1 MSLQKVDTEQI
12 AAAAGAITTA
22 NGNMN
27 TNFEKIRTLGQ
38 SMSGSWNSAAAEAAE
53 NLMQQ
58 LFKGNEAREAMF
70 QNCANL
76 LSQQVNPGY
85 ENSET
90 ANTKLADMFL

>member
-1 MSLQKVDTEQI
+1 MSLQKVDSELI

-22 NGNMN
+22 NTNMN
-27 TNFEKIRTLGQ
+27 ANFEPLRALGQ
-38 SMSGSWNSAAAEAAE
+38 QMAGSWNSAAGTAAE

-58 LFKGNEAREAMF
+58 LFKGDEARNAMF

-85 ENSET
+85 ENAET
-90 ANTKLADMFL
+90 ANTRLADMFL